1 MSAMSKDQKMDEQAL
16 QDFLLDIDCLNELL
30 PWTGKFNIFDVLKI
44 SRTEIRH
51 SNTLGWLLDPA
62 ENHGLG
68 DAFLKNIFQK
78 LVENDSENR
87 YDVFDVLLMDFYSF
101 TVYREWKNIDI
112 LLVSNDERCIMAIEN
127 KVGSHEH
134 SNQLNRYREILERE
148 YPDYTRILVYLTPDG
163 EEPSDVSNW
172 DVLSYTDAVE
182 ILEKVCEQTE
192 LQDDVSLMIRNYI
205 EVIRR
210 DIVDDQELIEICNKI
225 YHKHQKALDLI
236 YENKTDGN
244 DSVFE
249 YAIRA
254 IQNNENIIPRKGQR
268 RGFMVF
274 YTEKMNEYLGSMPG
288 NSSWGDDYSYKYW
301 ISIHRDNNTILGHFE
316 LGGFNLS
323 PEAAEKHKLITDIL
337 KPKDS
342 RKENYKYKRVYKTK
356 AVKFSEDDEEE
367 DIKRKIDSIIK
378 ELIEMEKELLRKLQ

>member
-1 MSAMSKDQKMDEQAL
+1 MNNEQMTDEEAL
-16 QDFLLDIDCLNELL
+16 QRFLLDIDCLDELL
-30 PWTGKFNIFDVLKI
+30 PWTGKFNIFDVLRI

-51 SNTLGWLLDPA
+51 SNTLGWLLDPT

-68 DAFLKNIFQK
+68 DVFLKNIFQK

-87 YDVFDVLLMDFYSF
+87 YDVFNVLLMDYYSF

-112 LLVSNDERCIMAIEN
+112 LLVSNDEKCVMVIEN
-127 KVGSHEH
+127 KVGSREH
-134 SNQLNRYREILERE
+134 SNQLNRYREIIEKE
-148 YPDYTRILVYLTPDG
+148 YPDYTRLFLYLTPDG

-172 DVLSYTDAVE
+172 DVLSYSDAVE
-182 ILEKVCEQTE
+182 ILEKLCRQND
-192 LQDDVSLMIRNYI
+192 LQDDVALMIQNYI

-236 YENKTDGN
+236 FENKTDGN

-249 YAIRA
+249 YAISA
-254 IQNNENIIPRKGQR
+254 IQNNNSVIPRKGQR
-268 RGFMVF
+268 RRFMVF
-274 YTEKMNEYLGSMPG
+274 YTNRMNDYLGLMPG

-301 ISIHRDNNTILGHFE
+301 ISIHRDNNTMLGHFE
-316 LGGFNLS
+316 LGGFNLDKETS
-323 PEAAEKHKLITDIL
+323 EKHQKITNIL
-337 KPKDS
+337 KPRDS

-356 AVKFSEDDEEE
+356 AVKFSEDDDEE

-378 ELIEMEKELLRKLQ
+378 ELIDMENDLFKKLQ